1 MDARQKAIKYKC
13 ENSLLF
19 FARYIYKENHNRKFI
34 MSKHF
39 EEIAKFLESVYYLEI
54 TRGVIN
60 IPPRYGKTELI
71 IKLFTSWCIA
81 KVPTCK
87 FIHLSYSD
95 SLALDNLNIVDQ
107 EMDFN
112 KLIGDFETKLI
123 INALRST
130 GGNKKEAA
138 RLLKLKRTTLLEKI
152 KKKNLQGNY

>member
-39 EEIAKFLESVYYLEI
+39 EDISVFLESVYNLQI
-54 TRGVIN
+54 TRGIIN

-81 KVPTCK
+81 KVPTSK

-95 SLALDNLNIVDQ
+95 SLALDNSAQTKEYIQSDSYQ
-107 EMDFN
+107 ELWEMT
-112 KLIGDFETKLI
+112 L
-123 INALRST
+123 
-130 GGNKKEAA
+130 KKDAQS
-138 RLLKLKRTTLLEKI
+138 KSKWF
-152 KKKNLQGNY
+152 